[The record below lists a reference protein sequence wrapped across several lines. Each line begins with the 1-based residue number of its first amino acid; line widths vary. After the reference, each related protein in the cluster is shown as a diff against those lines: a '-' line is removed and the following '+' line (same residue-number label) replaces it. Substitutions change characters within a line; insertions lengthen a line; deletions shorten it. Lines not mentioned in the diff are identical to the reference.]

1 MTERLIADV
10 MEGERRVRLYEETAR
25 SLEVF
30 MEGMQGITVSG
41 GFVKVNCYST
51 AQQEVVDGQPVERR
65 EVQTRLVMPLN
76 TFIACAGFMQR
87 MSIEVQ
93 NRLQQAANAAAG
105 AEGESVTVPND

>member
-25 SLEVF
+25 TLEVF
-30 MEGMQGITVSG
+30 MEGMQGISVSG
-41 GFVKVNCYST
+41 GYVKLNCYST
-51 AQQEVVDGQPVERR
+51 AQQEVVDGTPVERR

-87 MSIEVQ
+87 MSIEIQ
-93 NRLQQAANAAAG
+93 NRLQEQQGAG
-105 AEGESVTVPND
+105 NGTMDESVTVPND